1 MKGVNVLKL
10 ETLNKLFKKFPKPE
24 NLMFTNLFSDDQY
37 PSDTIRWQV
46 EYGSVGMT
54 PFVAPGSPAPAIGD
68 DVFHSEG
75 SARAAYWKE
84 KVFLDEVL
92 LNNMREPATD
102 QIKRTAEKQL
112 ARQNQRLRAR
122 CDRRKEWMISQML
135 FNNGFNYQIEGGAKF
150 AVNYN
155 VPGQNTVTL
164 GGTDVWDDG
173 TGAPGATATPI
184 RDVLDIREMYV
195 DEVGKEPEYAVITT
209 ALLRLMMFDPQ
220 LQTLLMKS
228 TFGDGDLFAKPAIV
242 LSNLLG
248 IGNLVVY
255 DEWFD
260 ISSWTT
266 NVNTGANQMT
276 VEDATDFE
284 PFQRVRIYDMRNA
297 FTWQET
303 TIAAGGVN
311 FATNVITFAAPAGG
325 WANFVA
331 GSSRVQM
338 RKRFASPDEFLFFSR
353 TIDNEPIAEFMEAP
367 FGLPGVYGTYLDG
380 KEEWDPDGMW
390 LRVQNK
396 GLPVMY
402 WPNAVFRL
410 RVR

>member
-1 MKGVNVLKL
+1 MKGVNALKL

-24 NLMFTNLFSDDQY
+24 NLMFINMFNDEQY
-37 PSDTIRWQV
+37 PSDTIRWMV

-68 DVFHSEG
+68 DMFHSEG
-75 SARAAYWKE
+75 SATAAYWKE
-84 KVFLDEVL
+84 KIFLDEVL
-92 LNNMREPATD
+92 LNNLREPLTE
-102 QIKRTAEKQL
+102 QTKKTAEKQV

-135 FNNGFNYQIEGGAKF
+135 FNNAFSFQVQGGSKF
-150 AVNYN
+150 TVNYN
-155 VPGQNTVTL
+155 VPAQNTVTL
-164 GGTDVWDDG
+164 AGTDVWADG

-184 RDVLDIREMYV
+184 SDVMDIREMYV

-209 ALLRLMMFDPQ
+209 SLLRLMMFDPQ

-228 TFGDGDLFAKPAIV
+228 TFGDGDLFSKPAIV
-242 LSNLLG
+242 LANLLG
-248 IGNLVVY
+248 FGKLTVY

-266 NVNTGANQMT
+266 NVNLGADQFT
-276 VEDATDFE
+276 VEDATDME
-284 PFQRVRIYDMRNA
+284 IGQRVRVYDMRQQ
-297 FTWQET
+297 FSWQDSVIADINYAANILT
-303 TIAAGGVN
+303 LTAPAAGWGN
-311 FATNVITFAAPAGG
+311 Y
-325 WANFVA
+325 VA
-331 GSSRVQM
+331 GTSRVQM
-338 RKRFASPDEFLFFSR
+338 RKRFASENEFLLFSR

-367 FGLPGVYGTYLDG
+367 FGNSRTWGAYLDS

-396 GLPVMY
+396 GLPVLY
-402 WPNAVFRL
+402 WPNAIMRL

>member
-24 NLMFTNLFSDDQY
+24 NLMFLNLFKDEQY
-37 PSDTIRWQV
+37 PSDTIRWMV

-68 DVFHSEG
+68 DMYHSEG
-75 SARAAYWKE
+75 SAVAAYWKE
-84 KVFLDEVL
+84 KIFLDEVL
-92 LNNMREPATD
+92 LNNLREPLTE
-102 QIKRTAEKQL
+102 QTYYTAEKQL

-135 FNNGFNYQIEGGAKF
+135 FNNGISYQAQGGVKF
-150 AVNYN
+150 TVNYN
-155 VPGQNTVTL
+155 VPAQNTITL
-164 GGTDVWDDG
+164 AGTDVWDVGNG
-173 TGAPGATATPI
+173 TAGATATPI
-184 RDVLDIREMYV
+184 RDILDVRQAYV

-209 ALLRLMMFDPQ
+209 SLLQLMMFDPQ

-242 LSNLLG
+242 LANLLG
-248 IGNLVVY
+248 IGNLVIY

-260 ISSWTT
+260 ISSWVTVVGNATT
-266 NVNTGANQMT
+266 FT

-284 PFQRVRIYDMRNA
+284 VGETVRVYNMRNQFA
-297 FTWQET
+297 WEEAV
-303 TIAAGGVN
+303 IAGVN
-311 FATNVITFAAPAGG
+311 FATNVITLAGAG
-325 WANFVA
+325 VTVANYVA
-331 GSSRVQM
+331 GSCRIQM

-367 FGLPGVYGTYLDG
+367 FGNNRTWGAYLDM
-380 KEEWDPDGMW
+380 KDEWDPDGIW

-396 GLPVMY
+396 GLPVLY
-402 WPNAVFRL
+402 WPNAIFRL
-410 RVR
+410 VVR

>member
-24 NLMFTNLFSDDQY
+24 NLMFLNLFKDTQY

-68 DVFHSEG
+68 DMYQSEG
-75 SARAAYWKE
+75 SAVAAYWKE
-84 KVFLDEVL
+84 KIFLDEVL
-92 LNNMREPATD
+92 LNNLRQPLTEQTYY
-102 QIKRTAEKQL
+102 TAEKQL

-135 FNNGFNYQIEGGAKF
+135 FNNAISYQAQGGTKF
-150 AVNYN
+150 TVNYN
-155 VPGQNTVTL
+155 VPAQNTVTL
-164 GGTDVWDDG
+164 AGADRWD
-173 TGAPGATATPI
+173 TGAGVAGATATPI
-184 RDVLDIREMYV
+184 RDILDVRQAYV

-209 ALLRLMMFDPQ
+209 SLLQLMMFDPQ

-242 LSNLLG
+242 LANLLG

-260 ISSWTT
+260 VSSWIT
-266 NVNTGANQMT
+266 NNAGDTVTFT

-284 PFQRVRIYDMRNA
+284 TGEAVRVYNMRQPFAWEAD
-297 FTWQET
+297 
-303 TIAAGGVN
+303 TISAIN
-311 FATNVITFAAPAGG
+311 YATNVITLTTGVTV
-325 WANFVA
+325 ANYVA
-331 GSSRVQM
+331 GSSRIQM
-338 RKRFASPDEFLFFSR
+338 RKRFADADEFLFFSR

-367 FGLPGVYGTYLDG
+367 FGNDRTWGAYLDM
-380 KEEWDPDGMW
+380 KEEWDPDGLW

-396 GLPVMY
+396 GLPVLY
-402 WPNAVFRL
+402 WPNAIMRL
-410 RVR
+410 VVR